1 MVALSTVATEL
12 VRHFPMVIIEREAA
26 SPPPITDVT
35 TAVTTGLATTA
46 TNAMSVISSVLPYAL
61 AIVGAVIVVGIG
73 IKIFKRVSGR

>member
-1 MVALSTVATEL
+1 MLDMLPNVV
-12 VRHFPMVIIEREAA
+12 PMSVTFEAA